1 MPVRIILRAAHDL
14 IFIYFYILYAV
25 PVSIILRAARDLL
38 FIHIYNYILY
48 AVPVSI
54 ILRAARDL
62 PVGLL
67 QAEMG
72 RVLHRRFLKVCV

>member
-1 MPVRIILRAAHDL
+1 M
-14 IFIYFYILYAV
+14 
-25 PVSIILRAARDLL
+25 SIILRAARDLL
-38 FIHIYNYILY
+38 YIYVYILY

-72 RVLHRRFLKVCV
+72 RVLHRRFLKVCVCR

>member
-1 MPVRIILRAAHDL
+1 MSIILRAPRDL
-14 IFIYFYILYAV
+14 PCIYSYAV

-38 FIHIYNYILY
+38 YIYVYILY

>member
-14 IFIYFYILYAV
+14 LFIYVYILYAV

-38 FIHIYNYILY
+38 YIYVYILY